1 MNLNAKCTDDV
12 QLDGAAIDQTEK
24 PDTSLWSDWMV
35 CDNLIEKTR
44 SLWHYLFVLL
54 KVKKKATDV
63 VSFCMPVQQEVS

>member
-35 CDNLIEKTR
+35 CDNLIEKNHLNNN
-44 SLWHYLFVLL
+44 S
-54 KVKKKATDV
+54 
-63 VSFCMPVQQEVS
+63 